1 MSIVFQLGNATITK
15 DIVFG
20 WMVERDERF
29 FAIKT
34 MDEVSLRELA
44 TATFPAYLDE
54 FKAAC
59 NVQLELLL
67 KEKEKKA
74 KLDAEMLLKKQERH
88 QQLKEHLLQ
97 GIDERL
103 SAAKALAVEIADS
116 LAAGETASLKGE
128 DGRIYAR
135 VTRSSEEFI
144 NDFKVTG
151 GSKEFYADSIL
162 DAAFG
167 IMKAWW

>member
-20 WMVERDERF
+20 WMVGRDERF

-88 QQLKEHLLQ
+88 QQLKEHLLH
-97 GIDERL
+97 GVDERL
-103 SAAKALAVEIADS
+103 STAKALAEEIADG
-116 LAAGETASLKGE
+116 LADGETASLKGR
-128 DGRIYAR
+128 DGHIYAR
-135 VTRSSEEFI
+135 VTQNKGDFI
-144 NDFKVTG
+144 KAFKVTG
-151 GSKEFYADSIL
+151 GNTEFYAGSIL
-162 DAAFG
+162 EAAFG